1 MSLPQSLL
9 LTSPKAEESVK
20 KKATRI
26 AHPAYG
32 ALGFGL
38 LLLMILLA
46 ACSGLRPSTVEEEDP
61 LAALGAMPHYEIEFS
76 LSDDL
81 IFLQG
86 SARVRVPNTSDDPW
100 THLVFRLYPALP
112 HYGGEFS
119 IQNVT
124 VEGSTAPFVYL
135 EQNTAIRVD
144 LPRAL
149 LRGQTTNVYLSW
161 QLRVPHWGADTTGA
175 YRLFG
180 LSQEFLSLPL
190 FYPSLAVYL
199 PGPTAASG
207 RWWLE
212 RGTSRGDAAFNY
224 ISQFVVTGTLP
235 IDQIPVASGQLITS
249 TVIGEQHIQHRW
261 ETELSREFFVHMSNR
276 FQSDSLDAYGTRV
289 TSYWLPEHEEAGRA
303 VLQHTAAALRVYSD
317 WFGSYPYPELRV
329 ASAPISF
336 RGMEYPQVFL
346 LGVQLYD
353 RYRDQLEIRAVHEVA
368 HQWWY
373 QLVHNDPVNQPWVD
387 EGLAEYS
394 SRIYY
399 EAVHGPDAADILEYR
414 RWQAVVDGLISREQ
428 DAPLAQPVTAFAD
441 GRIYEGIV
449 YGKGAL
455 FFSAIRR
462 TLGEREF
469 KQFLQNYLA
478 DYQYKIITPAD
489 MLTALRG
496 VDPEV
501 ADVLFNEW
509 IGPLASRPPQ
519 SAARQTE

>member
-1 MSLPQSLL
+1 MNQPQSLL
-9 LTSPKAEESVK
+9 LTSPKAEESLK
-20 KKATRI
+20 RRATRI

-38 LLLMILLA
+38 LLLLTLLA
-46 ACSGLRPSTVEEEDP
+46 ACSGIRPSTVEEEDP

-249 TVIGEQHIQHRW
+249 TVVGDQHIQHRW

-317 WFGSYPYPELRV
+317 WFGPIPTRSCAWPPRRS
-329 ASAPISF
+329 ASGGWNTRRSSCWACNCMTATGTNWRSG
-336 RGMEYPQVFL
+336 RSTKSRTSGGTSL
-346 LGVQLYD
+346 STT
-353 RYRDQLEIRAVHEVA
+353 IRSTS
-368 HQWWY
+368 
-373 QLVHNDPVNQPWVD
+373 P
-387 EGLAEYS
+387 GLM
-394 SRIYY
+394 
-399 EAVHGPDAADILEYR
+399 
-414 RWQAVVDGLISREQ
+414 
-428 DAPLAQPVTAFAD
+428 
-441 GRIYEGIV
+441 
-449 YGKGAL
+449 KGWP
-455 FFSAIRR
+455 
-462 TLGEREF
+462 
-469 KQFLQNYLA
+469 N
-478 DYQYKIITPAD
+478 TPAAST
-489 MLTALRG
+489 MKRCTARTQPTFWNTAAGRRSLTG
-496 VDPEV
+496 
-501 ADVLFNEW
+501 
-509 IGPLASRPPQ
+509 
-519 SAARQTE
+519 